1 IVDRLWGER
10 PPARA
15 VKTVQVYVSQL
26 RKALG
31 ESAIETHTGGYL
43 VRVEPGALD
52 LERFERLVERG
63 RLLLSRGAAGEASA
77 VLRDAL
83 GVWRGPALVDF
94 SDEAF
99 ARDAIGRLEE
109 LRLAALGLRLEADL
123 ALGRHAELVPE
134 LEALVREHPLHER
147 PRELLILALYRTGRQ
162 ADAPAAYHNRRT
174 TL

>member
-1 IVDRLWGER
+1 MYVRGMAFALLGPLAVRHEGQELALGPVGQRAVLAILLLRANEVVTTASIVDRLWGER

-63 RLLLSRGAAGEASA
+63 RLLLSSGAAGEASA

-109 LRLAALGLRLEADL
+109 LRL
-123 ALGRHAELVPE
+123 
-134 LEALVREHPLHER
+134 
-147 PRELLILALYRTGRQ
+147 
-162 ADAPAAYHNRRT
+162 
-174 TL
+174 